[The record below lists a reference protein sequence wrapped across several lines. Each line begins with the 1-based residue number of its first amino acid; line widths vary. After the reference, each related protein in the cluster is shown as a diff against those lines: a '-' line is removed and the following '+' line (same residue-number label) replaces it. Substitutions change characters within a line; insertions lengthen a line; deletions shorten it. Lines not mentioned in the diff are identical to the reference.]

1 MEDLKKAYTD
11 SLYEIDKFKDEF
23 SEEVVIKKD
32 WIVRDF
38 EKKVKEITKQVKKVN
53 DVDLV
58 KESEFMKKIVKHHAK
73 IDQKLVVKNRYIKV

>member
-1 MEDLKKAYTD
+1 MDDENKLAIQAIK
-11 SLYEIDKFKDEF
+11 DKYD
-23 SEEVVIKKD
+23 EVVAKYKNI
-32 WIVRDF
+32 
-38 EKKVKEITKQVKKVN
+38 EGEVKKVN